1 MNKLIMTLSLAAV
14 ALGAFAA
21 RPIKIELTDE
31 KSPAD
36 DKAYLE
42 VFLPQKGEIKGAVV
56 VCPGGS
62 YGMKAI
68 DKEGRDWAA
77 WMAERGI
84 ATAVLDYRLPH
95 ERHNVPLADC
105 TAAIDL
111 LRTNSSKW
119 KIPAD
124 KIGVMGFSAGGHLAS
139 TMATHYTETSRP
151 DFQILMYPVI
161 TMDPSF
167 THDWTHHNL
176 IGQHPR
182 PGMEDLYSNEK
193 QVTPQTPPA
202 FIFATEDDGVVPVAN
217 SIRYYE
223 ALTSNKVPSE
233 LHIYP
238 YGGHGYGK
246 LPEFQYVD
254 QMLYL
259 LDSWIKTT
267 VLK

>member
-1 MNKLIMTLSLAAV
+1 
-14 ALGAFAA
+14 
-21 RPIKIELTDE
+21 
-31 KSPAD
+31 
-36 DKAYLE
+36 
-42 VFLPQKGEIKGAVV
+42 
-56 VCPGGS
+56 
-62 YGMKAI
+62 
-68 DKEGRDWAA
+68 
-77 WMAERGI
+77 
-84 ATAVLDYRLPH
+84 
-95 ERHNVPLADC
+95 
-105 TAAIDL
+105 
-111 LRTNSSKW
+111 
-119 KIPAD
+119 
-124 KIGVMGFSAGGHLAS
+124 MGFSAGGHLAS

-202 FIFATEDDGVVPVAN
+202 FIFTTEDDGVVPIAN
-217 SIRYYE
+217 SMRYYE
-223 ALTSNKVPSE
+223 ALTANKVPSE